1 MDYNFSSTDNWANL
15 EDLYNIPVKIIRT
28 IKVAGIAIFLSFTSL
43 NANATDNNYNSDID
57 TRTKM
62 ELIDANYNAE
72 IKDGQ
77 FTVNLSDYKLTAL
90 MTSVVTQQLESL
102 TKLYESF
109 FENFEDDQG
118 DIEHFQP
125 LFIKI
130 SNELKRLKIDETFV
144 DISRKK
150 NMIDFNLNL
159 EEELFLSVASSVDN
173 TTDEVMFSV
182 ARNHKT
188 LVIDIMPLSE
198 VVDRA
203 INVLSQLK
211 NVARS

>member
-15 EDLYNIPVKIIRT
+15 EDLYNIPVKIIRK

-57 TRTKM
+57 TRTKT
-62 ELIDANYNAE
+62 EFIDANYNAV
-72 IKDGQ
+72 IKDGL

-118 DIEHFQP
+118 DIELFQP
-125 LFIKI
+125 LFIKM
-130 SNELKRLKIDETFV
+130 SNELKRLKIDEPFV
-144 DISRKK
+144 DVSRKK

-159 EEELFLSVASSVDN
+159 EEGLFLSVASEVDN
-173 TTDEVMFSV
+173 TTDEVMYSV

-188 LVIDIMPLSE
+188 LVIDMMPLKE
-198 VVDRA
+198 VVDRVVE
-203 INVLSQLK
+203 VLSELK
-211 NVARS
+211 NVARQ

>member
-109 FENFEDDQG
+109 FENFED
-118 DIEHFQP
+118 I
-125 LFIKI
+125 
-130 SNELKRLKIDETFV
+130 
-144 DISRKK
+144 RKK
-150 NMIDFNLNL
+150 F
-159 EEELFLSVASSVDN
+159 
-173 TTDEVMFSV
+173 
-182 ARNHKT
+182 
-188 LVIDIMPLSE
+188 
-198 VVDRA
+198 
-203 INVLSQLK
+203 
-211 NVARS
+211 